1 MKRGVAM
8 RLKSHQKMS
17 VWTCSATFAVLLG
30 TLWGAQAHAQESV
43 YRCGQEYTNAPRDK
57 SRCQQLNPQA
67 VTVIEGTRPTMG
79 GVTTAT
85 AEDRT
90 KMEPYKAEG
99 AAQKDRDAQGR
110 TIVATELE
118 KTQQQHA
125 QLLQEYKLGE
135 SVPWTAQTREQAQH
149 QERMAKLKA
158 AIERAERDMESLQ
171 RELARRP
178 PAPTHP

>member
-1 MKRGVAM
+1 MKPKSPELMPAWTAIASFVAF
-8 RLKSHQKMS
+8 L
-17 VWTCSATFAVLLG
+17 CALC
-30 TLWGAQAHAQESV
+30 GAQAQAQAQEGV

-57 SRCQQLNPQA
+57 SRCQLLNPQA
-67 VTVIEGTRPTMG
+67 VTVIEGTRPTLG
-79 GVTTAT
+79 GAT
-85 AEDRT
+85 AATADDRT
-90 KMEPYKAEG
+90 KMEPSKAEG

-118 KTQQQHA
+118 KTRQQHA
-125 QLLQEYKLGE
+125 QLLQEYKQGE
-135 SVPWTAQTREQAQH
+135 SVQWKSETREQAQQ

-178 PAPTHP
+178 APTHP